1 MKKLFNECRRTHIW
15 VNPTNWKT
23 ITAKSSLKKMWYIQC
38 NFFDPM
44 FENEYPNG
52 FQYRIKINKDAYTL
66 EDRKAAVRA
75 AIEEITLLLDEEGY
89 NPITKSFMIPQKQEE
104 VRIDYNKLT
113 PLRYALD
120 KAFQLIEVDSHTR
133 LDIKSVLKYFIQFAE
148 QLRYDLIPVN
158 EFLPMHATEIL
169 SNIRTKKSKTA
180 ALEPLTEKRYNKY
193 VAYLSSL
200 FVLLKRNKMIDE
212 NPFQDFQKKK
222 VVVQPRKVL
231 TEFQRKK
238 MFLFLRMHYPE
249 YLRFYLIFFHSGGRL
264 KELLDLKYEDI
275 NIHDLKY
282 TTVVKKGNSHSLVE
296 RPIKKIS
303 LKYWESVLKTAK
315 KGDYIFSVGLVPG
328 PKKIRRDQVTRR
340 WRIHVK
346 QKLGIDVDQYA
357 GKHLNLTEIVSY
369 ADADAAA
376 KAAGHTTSI
385 MVKTTYDVD
394 NHQRNMNKVRNVRNH
409 FVDPEL
415 ETGEKR
421 TICTTPEF
429 MLIRGKEHIDMA
441 AKAKTPND
449 KAWRTAMRGYKM
461 PTV

>member
-1 MKKLFNECRRTHIW
+1 MKRLLNDCMRTDIW
-15 VNPTNWKT
+15 VNPSNWKR
-23 ITAKSSLKKMWYIQC
+23 ITAKSALKKTWYVQC
-38 NFFDPM
+38 KFIDP
-44 FENEYPNG
+44 NYAADYPQG
-52 FQYRIKINKDAYTL
+52 FQYRIKINKGNYTL
-66 EDRKAAVRA
+66 DERRAAATA
-75 AIEEITLLLDEEGY
+75 AIEEMMLLLDVEAY
-89 NPITKSFMIPQKQEE
+89 NPITKTFMLPKKVEE
-104 VRIDYNKLT
+104 NRIDYNKLT
-113 PLRYALD
+113 PLRHALD
-120 KAFQLIEVDSHTR
+120 KAFTLIEVDDHTK
-133 LDIKSVLKYFIQFAE
+133 LDIKSVLKYFLQFAE
-148 QLRYDLIPVN
+148 QLRYDHIPVN
-158 EFLPMHATEIL
+158 DFLPMHATEIL
-169 SNIRTKKSKTA
+169 MNIRTKKSKNA
-180 ALEPLTEKRYNKY
+180 SLEPLSEKRYNKY

-200 FVLLKRNKMIDE
+200 FVLLKKNKMIDE
-212 NPFQDFQKKK
+212 NPFEDFQKKK

-238 MFLFLRMHYPE
+238 LFLFLREHYPE

-264 KELLDLKYEDI
+264 KELLELKYEDV

-303 LKYWESVLKTAK
+303 LKYWESILKIAK

-328 PKKIRRDQVTRR
+328 SNKIRRDQVTRR

-376 KAAGHTTSI
+376 KAAGHTTSV
-385 MVKTTYDVD
+385 MVKTTYDVE

-415 ETGEKR
+415 ESGEKR
-421 TICTTPEF
+421 TTCNSPEF
-429 MLIRGKEHIDMA
+429 VLIRGGEHIDMA

-449 KAWRTAMRGYKM
+449 KAWRTGLRGYKASI
-461 PTV
+461 T